1 MKMFEKVKQLL
12 VEELRVKEGD
22 VTMEAELANDL
33 GVNSL
38 ELADLV
44 LACEDKFGVTIDD
57 EDLHTFITVGDVV
70 NYLEEKNG

>member
-1 MKMFEKVKQLL
+1 MFEKVKQLL